1 MATEKIK
8 RVIIP
13 KAKLP
18 AYSATSKPNPNPLEK
33 NIETGQYIVRYRIVS
48 EDRNRNSHWSPQYK
62 LPLDPYIELD
72 DNGIPIDPPVNF
84 AIGLDA
90 TKKIISIAWT
100 PTADINN
107 EFDVYLKWDSADWVY
122 EKRVLAPAYTV
133 LAKQGATS
141 VKVCVQIPTFPTEK
155 FEHAKIFES
164 DSISL
169 VV

>member
-18 AYSATSKPNPNPLEK
+18 AYSGDTES
-33 NIETGQYIVRYRIVS
+33 YIVRYRIVS

-62 LPLDPYIELD
+62 LPVLPYI
-72 DNGIPIDPPVNF
+72 DNDTTAVNF

-141 VKVCVQIPTFPTEK
+141 VKVCVQIPTFPTKK

-164 DSISL
+164 NSISL

>member
-18 AYSATSKPNPNPLEK
+18 AYSGDTES
-33 NIETGQYIVRYRIVS
+33 YIVRYRIVS

-62 LPLDPYIELD
+62 LPVLPYID
-72 DNGIPIDPPVNF
+72 DDTSPVNF

-141 VKVCVQIPTFPTEK
+141 VKVCVQIPTFPTKK

-164 DSISL
+164 NSISL

>member
-13 KAKLP
+13 KSKLP
-18 AYSATSKPNPNPLEK
+18 AYSGNDQA
-33 NIETGQYIVRYRIVS
+33 YVVRYRIVS

-62 LPLDPYIELD
+62 LPIPAYI
-72 DNGIPIDPPVNF
+72 DNDTPAVNF

-100 PTADINN
+100 PTEDINN
-107 EFDVYLKWDSADWVY
+107 EFDVYLKWDSADWVF
-122 EKRVLAPAYTV
+122 EKRVLTPSYTV
-133 LAKQGATS
+133 LAKSGATS
-141 VKVCVQIPTFPTEK
+141 VKVCVQIPTFPNKK

-164 DSISL
+164 NSISL

>member
-18 AYSATSKPNPNPLEK
+18 AYSGDTES
-33 NIETGQYIVRYRIVS
+33 YIVRYRIVS

-62 LPLDPYIELD
+62 LPVLPYID
-72 DNGIPIDPPVNF
+72 DDTTAVNF

-141 VKVCVQIPTFPTEK
+141 VKVCVQIPTFPTKK

-164 DSISL
+164 NSISL

>member
-18 AYSATSKPNPNPLEK
+18 AYSGDTES
-33 NIETGQYIVRYRIVS
+33 YIVRYRIVS

-62 LPLDPYIELD
+62 LPVLPYIDED
-72 DNGIPIDPPVNF
+72 TPAVNF

-141 VKVCVQIPTFPTEK
+141 VKVCVQIPTFPTKK

-164 DSISL
+164 NSISL

>member
-18 AYSATSKPNPNPLEK
+18 AYSGDTES
-33 NIETGQYIVRYRIVS
+33 YIVRYRIVS

-62 LPLDPYIELD
+62 LPVLPYI
-72 DNGIPIDPPVNF
+72 DNDTPAVNF

-141 VKVCVQIPTFPTEK
+141 VKVCVQIPTFPTKK

-164 DSISL
+164 NSISL

>member
-8 RVIIP
+8 RVIVP
-13 KAKLP
+13 KSKLP
-18 AYSATSKPNPNPLEK
+18 AYSGDTES
-33 NIETGQYIVRYRIVS
+33 YIVRYRIVS
-48 EDRNRNSHWSPQYK
+48 EDRNRTSHWSPQYK
-62 LPLDPYIELD
+62 LPVLPYI
-72 DNGIPIDPPVNF
+72 DNDTPPANF
-84 AIGLDA
+84 AIGLDE

-107 EFDVYLKWDSADWVY
+107 EFDVYLKWGTADWVY
-122 EKRVLAPAYTV
+122 EKRVLTPSYTL

-141 VKVCVQIPTFPTEK
+141 VKVCVQIPTFPTKK

-164 DSISL
+164 NSISL

>member
-8 RVIIP
+8 RVIVP
-13 KAKLP
+13 KSKLP
-18 AYSATSKPNPNPLEK
+18 AYSGDTES
-33 NIETGQYIVRYRIVS
+33 YIVRYRIVS
-48 EDRNRNSHWSPQYK
+48 EDRNRTSHWSPQYK
-62 LPLDPYIELD
+62 LPVLPYID
-72 DNGIPIDPPVNF
+72 DDTPAVNF
-84 AIGLDA
+84 AIGLDP
-90 TKKIISIAWT
+90 TKKIISVAWT

-107 EFDVYLKWDSADWVY
+107 EFDIYLKWDSADWVY
-122 EKRVLAPAYTV
+122 EKRVLTPSYTV

-141 VKVCVQIPTFPTEK
+141 VKVCVQIPTFPTKK

>member
-18 AYSATSKPNPNPLEK
+18 AYSGDTES
-33 NIETGQYIVRYRIVS
+33 YIVRYRIVS

-62 LPLDPYIELD
+62 LPVLPYID
-72 DNGIPIDPPVNF
+72 DDTPAVNF

-107 EFDVYLKWDSADWVY
+107 EFDVYLKWDSSDWVY

-141 VKVCVQIPTFPTEK
+141 VKVCVQIPTFPTKK

-164 DSISL
+164 NSISL